1 MFIHRRRGWEIPES
15 QVTPEHLALNRRT
28 LMAAAG
34 AGTIL
39 APGAAQAQFWRRNEP
54 ADPWARL
61 PHTTPDLPP
70 AMRNPRYRPER
81 AISPEREPVTYNNF
95 YEFGSDKGI
104 WTSAIR
110 MPVRPWTV
118 KIDGLV
124 EQSIELEVD
133 DLIRRVGVE
142 ERVYRLR
149 CVEAWA
155 MTVPWTGFE
164 LSKVLELAR
173 PLSGARYVRF
183 ETAQVPSVM
192 TGLRQ
197 AWYPW
202 PHIEGCTIAEAM
214 NELSFMPVG
223 IFGRPLPPQNGGPI
237 RVVVPW
243 KYGFKSG
250 KSFVRITLTDQR
262 PKSFWETLQANEYG
276 FWANV
281 NPEVAH
287 PRWSQATERL
297 IGPGER
303 VPTRLFNGYGDFV
316 AGLYTNLQGER
327 LWA

>member
-15 QVTPEHLALNRRT
+15 QVTPEHLVLNRRT

-34 AGTIL
+34 AGTVL
-39 APGAAQAQFWRRNEP
+39 APAAAQAQFWRRNEP

-61 PHTTPDLPP
+61 PATTPDLPP
-70 AMRNPRYRPER
+70 AMRNPRYRPDR

-95 YEFGSDKGI
+95 YEFGSDKGV
-104 WTSAIR
+104 WSSAIR
-110 MPVRPWTV
+110 MPVRPWTI

-124 EQSIELEVD
+124 EQPVELEVD

-164 LSKVLELAR
+164 LSKMLELAK
-173 PLSGARYVRF
+173 PLSGTRYVRF

-202 PHIEGCTIAEAM
+202 PHVECCTMAEAM
-214 NELSFMPVG
+214 NELSFVPVG
-223 IFGRPLPPQNGGPI
+223 LFGRPLPPQNGGPI
-237 RVVVPW
+237 RVVFPW

-250 KSFVRITLTDQR
+250 KSIARITLTNER
-262 PKSFWETLQANEYG
+262 PKSFWETLQPNEYG

-281 NPEVAH
+281 NPEVPH
-287 PRWSQATERL
+287 PRWSQASERL
-297 IGPGER
+297 IGTGER
-303 VPTRLFNGYGDFV
+303 VPTRLFNGYGEFV
-316 AGLYTNLQGER
+316 AGLYTNLQSER
-327 LWA
+327 LWT